1 MGRSLKFYYAQEIG
15 PIPKPVNEVL
25 KVSNEIDVLVKL
37 APYVEEI
44 NNLGAHILVTIE
56 SNGERFHNE
65 IKGIS
70 NNLLFVSFLL
80 GSKFTL

>member
-1 MGRSLKFYYAQEIG
+1 MRSLQFYYAQQIG
-15 PIPKPVNEVL
+15 PTSKPVNEVL
-25 KVSNEIDVLVKL
+25 KVANEIDVLVKL

-56 SNGERFHNE
+56 GNGERFHNE

-70 NNLLFVSFLL
+70 SNLQCVAFLL